1 MNLMELYSKIQKNP
15 LNKAIYWKL
24 IDTYKSL
31 GMINESAAFEYLI
44 KNKFNDNST
53 DINKEQRKDN

>member
-1 MNLMELYSKIQKNP
+1 MNLTELYSKIQKNP

-24 IDTYKSL
+24 IDFYKSA
-31 GMINESAAFEYLI
+31 GMRNESAAFEYLI

-53 DINKEQRKDN
+53 DTDKK